1 MENSKTPQS
10 DKRKERLE
18 RQRKLRIK
26 RRRRRIIIVCCEII
40 MMLVLA
46 IACYAV
52 NTLNLIQRKEFDN
65 IQTADFAATQAPE
78 TVVKEV
84 TNAVGEVETDTQG
97 EPETVVSQEQVLSGY
112 TNIAV
117 FGVDARAN
125 DELTSGVNSD
135 VIMICSINNE
145 TGEIKLASIARDLI
159 LRLANDRR
167 TNYGQYDKANSQM
180 AYTDVG
186 DELSMINLNF
196 DLNITDYVVV
206 NWAAVAMAIDDLGG
220 IPDVDIYNQE
230 FMELVNS
237 YTDSVNRATGIWSPE
252 LTSPGVQ
259 DLTGTQA
266 VAYCRVRYGLENG
279 DFDRT
284 AHQREVVMKMLDQ
297 AKIVMATDQQKLLKM
312 AQDLL
317 PNVATNY
324 TWAEIM
330 PLIFRIGNLEL
341 TSESTTVIPQDYVAA
356 EYVGNLSVPDPVVAT
371 DLEAEVSYL
380 HEFLFGTE
388 DYQPTQTVKEISDEI
403 QYVTGVKPKAS
414 SNRQ

>member
-10 DKRKERLE
+10 DKRRERLE
-18 RQRKLRIK
+18 RQRRLRIK

-40 MMLVLA
+40 MMLVLS

-65 IQTADFAATQAPE
+65 IQTANFAATQAPE

-97 EPETVVSQEQVLSGY
+97 EPETQVSQEQVLSGY

-117 FGVDARAN
+117 FGVDARVN

-145 TGEIKLASIARDLI
+145 TGEVKLVSVARDMI

-167 TNYGQYDKANSQM
+167 TNYGQYDKANSQL

-220 IPDVDIYNQE
+220 IPDVDIYNEE
-230 FMELVNS
+230 FMTLVNS
-237 YTDSVNRATGIWSPE
+237 YTDSVNKATGIWAPE

-259 DLTGTQA
+259 DLRGTQA

-297 AKIVMATDQQKLLKM
+297 AKIVMATDQQKILKM

-317 PNVATNY
+317 PNIATNL

-330 PLIFRIGNLEL
+330 PLIYRLENLNL
-341 TSESTTVIPQDYVAA
+341 TDESTSVIPQDYVSA
-356 EYVGNLSVPDPVVAT
+356 EYVGNLAVPDPVVAT

-380 HEFLFGTE
+380 HEFLFGTK
-388 DYQPTQTVKEISDEI
+388 DYQPTQTVKEISDDI
-403 QYVTGVKPKAS
+403 KYITGVRPKTAVT
-414 SNRQ
+414 N

>member
-1 MENSKTPQS
+1 
-10 DKRKERLE
+10 
-18 RQRKLRIK
+18 
-26 RRRRRIIIVCCEII
+26 

-97 EPETVVSQEQVLSGY
+97 EPETEVSQEQVLSGY

-117 FGVDARAN
+117 FGVDARVN

-135 VIMICSINNE
+135 VIMICSINNA
-145 TGEIKLASIARDLI
+145 TGEVKLASIARDLI

-220 IPDVDIYNQE
+220 IPDVDIYDQE

-237 YTDSVNRATGIWSPE
+237 YTDSVNKATGIWAPE

-259 DLTGTQA
+259 TLKGNTGS
-266 VAYCRVRYGLENG
+266 C
-279 DFDRT
+279 
-284 AHQREVVMKMLDQ
+284 
-297 AKIVMATDQQKLLKM
+297 LLSCS
-312 AQDLL
+312 L
-317 PNVATNY
+317 
-324 TWAEIM
+324 W
-330 PLIFRIGNLEL
+330 
-341 TSESTTVIPQDYVAA
+341 
-356 EYVGNLSVPDPVVAT
+356 
-371 DLEAEVSYL
+371 
-380 HEFLFGTE
+380 FG
-388 DYQPTQTVKEISDEI
+388 K
-403 QYVTGVKPKAS
+403 
-414 SNRQ
+414 RRF

>member
-10 DKRKERLE
+10 DKRRERLE

-84 TNAVGEVETDTQG
+84 TNAVGEVETDAQG

-117 FGVDARAN
+117 FGVDARVN

-145 TGEIKLASIARDLI
+145 TGEVKLVSVARDMI

-167 TNYGQYDKANSQM
+167 TNYGQYDKANSQL

-196 DLNITDYVVV
+196 DLNITDYVAV
-206 NWAAVAMAIDDLGG
+206 NWAAVAMAIDDLGRHSG
-220 IPDVDIYNQE
+220 CGH
-230 FMELVNS
+230 L
-237 YTDSVNRATGIWSPE
+237 
-252 LTSPGVQ
+252 
-259 DLTGTQA
+259 
-266 VAYCRVRYGLENG
+266 
-279 DFDRT
+279 
-284 AHQREVVMKMLDQ
+284 
-297 AKIVMATDQQKLLKM
+297 
-312 AQDLL
+312 
-317 PNVATNY
+317 
-324 TWAEIM
+324 
-330 PLIFRIGNLEL
+330 
-341 TSESTTVIPQDYVAA
+341 
-356 EYVGNLSVPDPVVAT
+356 
-371 DLEAEVSYL
+371 
-380 HEFLFGTE
+380 
-388 DYQPTQTVKEISDEI
+388 
-403 QYVTGVKPKAS
+403 
-414 SNRQ
+414 